1 MFHMAVIRFMSSGLN
16 GTESRCNGAVFS
28 TPETA
33 LDAILSEELIG
44 TTRDGKSQFCT
55 RFWTNRAYRELL
67 KDRIDGMF
75 QAAERGFY
83 AWNKVNVRLNPQ
95 DDKNPVVCEI
105 LMFMY

>member
-1 MFHMAVIRFMSSGLN
+1 MAVIRFMSSGLN

-55 RFWTNRAYRELL
+55 RFWTNRTYRELL
-67 KDRIDGMF
+67 KDRIDGLF
-75 QAAERGFY
+75 QAAKRESY
-83 AWNKVNVRLNPQ
+83 SWAKVNVRLNPQ